1 MNPFRLQPL
10 TFSCSVLFLGGLFL
24 LSGCRNSFN
33 FWGPS
38 ISLQQERPVGLAPAA
53 ILITARDDDGIS
65 NLSVRQKT
73 STGERLILNHVYS
86 LPTPITSEEIY
97 VSVAAEPANAK
108 QFILEITATDA
119 KGRNARKEY
128 AVPFSK
134 NTPSVSVVTAPSTV
148 REGEPAIAI
157 LKSTSDNLES
167 AGLIIGTRTIPGIPL
182 SRLGR
187 GGPANLFLVLFTAT
201 SQREAASVRAYARN
215 SAFNTNSE
223 PISLSFTSS
232 SHENRRIRMR
242 QQEISFLVSSTKSL
256 LRSEATVLSP
266 ALIFSDKGLD
276 SSVTPSAFF
285 GSFLELNNAAIKR
298 FLSQKVNSYS
308 YPKKPM
314 LRPSGLVVAP
324 FFSRI
329 ILVGNEREYE
339 LGPMPFEFHETTS
352 NVVEGIGE
360 GTVVF
365 SQNLG
370 PLGTVVGVDVGL
382 GIVLVYGLLEKSTLT
397 PGARVSPSSIVGSP
411 LRKSGSGYG
420 NYFVG
425 AYLGGVP
432 IDPKYL
438 SDDAWFS
445 TRLEKHFTQP
455 Q

>member
-1 MNPFRLQPL
+1 MNPIRLQPL

-53 ILITARDDDGIS
+53 ILVTATDADGIS
-65 NLSVRQKT
+65 SLSVKQKT
-73 STGERLILNHVYS
+73 STGEKLILNHVYS
-86 LPTPITSEEIY
+86 SPAQTTSEEIY
-97 VSVAAEPANAK
+97 VSVAAEPATAK
-108 QFILEITATDA
+108 QFILEITALDA

-128 AVPFSK
+128 AVPF
-134 NTPSVSVVTAPSTV
+134 NNHIPSVSVVTAPSTV
-148 REGEPAIAI
+148 REGEPAIAVV
-157 LKSTSDNLES
+157 KSNPENLES
-167 AGLIIGTRTIPGIPL
+167 AGLIIGTRTIAGTPL

-187 GGPANLFLVLFTAT
+187 GGPANLFLVLFTIA

-215 SAFNTNSE
+215 SAFNTDSE
-223 PISLSFTSS
+223 PVSVSFAAS
-232 SHENRRIRMR
+232 SHEDRRIKMK
-242 QQEISFLVSSTKSL
+242 QQEISFLLSSTKAL
-256 LRSEATVLSP
+256 LRSEAKVLSP
-266 ALIFSDKGLD
+266 SLVFSDTGLD
-276 SSVTPSAFF
+276 SSVPPSAFF
-285 GSFLELNNAAIKR
+285 GSFLELNNTAIKR
-298 FLSQKVNSYS
+298 FLAQKLNSYL
-308 YPKKPM
+308 YPKRPL

-324 FFSRI
+324 FSSRI
-329 ILVGNEREYE
+329 IVVGDEREYE
-339 LGPMPFEFHETTS
+339 LGLMPFEFHETTS
-352 NVVEGIGE
+352 TVVEGIGE

-382 GIVLVYGLLEKSTLT
+382 GIVVVYGLLEKSPLT
-397 PGARVSPSSIVGSP
+397 PGARVFPSSIIGSP
-411 LRKSGSGYG
+411 LHRSGSGYG

-438 SDDAWFS
+438 SDDSWFS